1 MQYSCLVLKLH
12 NLKLFSNRVFFY
24 SQEVFNYSFD
34 SALQSLISDFLYKIE
49 QLFPV
54 PDFKQVCSESDFASQ
69 LWKVR
74 IQHSL
79 AYHYA
84 NLCL

>member
-1 MQYSCLVLKLH
+1 MFV
-12 NLKLFSNRVFFY
+12 FSWIFSF

-54 PDFKQVCSESDFASQ
+54 PDFKQVCRESDLAHQ
-69 LWKVR
+69 LWSTV
-74 IQHSL
+74 
-79 AYHYA
+79 
-84 NLCL
+84 

>member
-1 MQYSCLVLKLH
+1 MQYSCHVLKLH
-12 NLKLFSNRVFFY
+12 NLKVFFNLFFY
-24 SQEVFNYSFD
+24 CQEVFNYSFD

-54 PDFKQVCSESDFASQ
+54 PDFKQVCSESDFANQ

-74 IQHSL
+74 IQLSL